1 MAELLS
7 LNEQYIIVPAFVG
20 SYGTFECQVQVFTYR
35 SICETQRG
43 LMESPPQLVFGPFRL
58 DPIQVCLWR
67 DEQAIPLRPRAH
79 AVWRYLAMHPGRLVT
94 RGHPL
99 RGFIQAPH
107 FHLDIVSQWT
117 YCKDIYPK

>member
-58 DPIQVCLWR
+58 DPSQICLWR
-67 DEQAIPLRPRAH
+67 GEQAIPLRPRAH
-79 AVWRYLAMHPGRLVT
+79 AVALFGHASRPTRHTGTPAAGVYPGATWPQLVHGIGT
-94 RGHPL
+94 
-99 RGFIQAPH
+99 
-107 FHLDIVSQWT
+107 
-117 YCKDIYPK
+117 